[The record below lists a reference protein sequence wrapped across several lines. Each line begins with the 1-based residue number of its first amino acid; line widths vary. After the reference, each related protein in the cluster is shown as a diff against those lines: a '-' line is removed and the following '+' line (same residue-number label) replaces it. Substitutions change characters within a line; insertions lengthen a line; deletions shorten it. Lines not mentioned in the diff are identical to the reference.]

1 MGLPTDS
8 IFDTLIIATVY
19 HVIFYPVIW
28 LVNTITNKKLTD
40 SIPYKYN
47 LMQIIVDCLQT
58 PQEGFVPHLSWHAML
73 QIFDKS
79 VIREHKA

>member
-1 MGLPTDS
+1 MSFGLSTDS

-19 HVIFYPVIW
+19 HVIFHSVIW
-28 LVNTITNKKLTD
+28 LVNTITNTKLMD

-47 LMQIIVDCLQT
+47 LMQIMVDCLQT
-58 PQEGFVPHLSWHAML
+58 PQEDFVLHLSWHAVL

-79 VIREHKA
+79 LLL

>member
-19 HVIFYPVIW
+19 HVIFYPVVW
-28 LVNTITNKKLTD
+28 LVNTITNTKLTD
-40 SIPYKYN
+40 LIPHEYN

-58 PQEGFVPHLSWHAML
+58 PQETFVPHLSWHAVL

-79 VIREHKA
+79 LLSEYKA